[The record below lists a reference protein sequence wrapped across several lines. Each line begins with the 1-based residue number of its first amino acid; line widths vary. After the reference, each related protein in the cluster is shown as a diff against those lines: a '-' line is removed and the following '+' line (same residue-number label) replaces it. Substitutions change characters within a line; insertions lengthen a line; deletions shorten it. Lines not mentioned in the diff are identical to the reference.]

1 MIRVVSLLCCVLLSP
16 VAAFPRNAQNGALTS
31 PPSVT
36 ENGPQPSTLP
46 RRNPLPDPR
55 ACQDLLHMVPSLA
68 PLPEHLSK
76 IALRVALEEAGCL
89 AEARNLQLQLT
100 RMGAKDIT
108 ETLIQQSQERR
119 EGGGISS
126 TQVILRDL
134 GGSPGEL
141 RRARRSAPLPE
152 ACSSRYGWVLHDT
165 SELIAEFAEKLPATE
180 LAAKLKTAALNVT
193 QKCTQESW
201 EQLEEVLKEL
211 IRSPE
216 VRNYTMPLEEQTGFA
231 IRIMYMW
238 KRFIV
243 DMIKEFFQTYF
254 G

>member
-1 MIRVVSLLCCVLLSP
+1 MIQAVPLLCCVLLSP
-16 VAAFPRNAQNGALTS
+16 VVAFPRNAQNGALTS

-46 RRNPLPDPR
+46 RQNPLPDPR
-55 ACQDLLHMVPSLA
+55 ACQDLLHTVPSLA
-68 PLPEHLSK
+68 PLPEHLSQ
-76 IALRVALEEAGCL
+76 IALMAALEEAGCL

-108 ETLIQQSQERR
+108 ETLIRQSQERR

-134 GGSPGEL
+134 GGSPGEP

-201 EQLEEVLKEL
+201 EHLEEVAKEL
-211 IRSPE
+211 IKSPE
-216 VRNYTMPLEEQTGFA
+216 IRNYTMPIEEQTSFA

-238 KRFIV
+238 KRVIV